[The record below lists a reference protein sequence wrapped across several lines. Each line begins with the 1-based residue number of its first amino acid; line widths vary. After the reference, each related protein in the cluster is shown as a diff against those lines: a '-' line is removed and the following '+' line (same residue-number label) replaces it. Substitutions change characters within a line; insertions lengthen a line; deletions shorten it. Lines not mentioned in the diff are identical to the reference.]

1 MIYLKLL
8 KHSNVLNASTYFNDT
23 RTCTHRIPCTLHI
36 FQAKFIPKA
45 GVCSVRRTIFY
56 PHLLFLH
63 GKVYIFKSLANQSM
77 TCKSMRNKSHKS
89 IYIEVEIVTNLQF
102 LQPKNFLK
110 HFFWLSGCAMCTGQ
124 CIISG
129 DWETL
134 EMCVQATQR

>member
-23 RTCTHRIPCTLHI
+23 RTCSRKIPCTLHI
-36 FQAKFIPKA
+36 FQAKFIPKQGFA
-45 GVCSVRRTIFY
+45 VCEGQFFTPTFFFYMEKCTFSNHLPRTIFY

-63 GKVYIFKSLANQSM
+63 GKMYIFKSLANQSM
-77 TCKSMRNKSHKS
+77 MCKSMRNKMHKS

-110 HFFWLSGCAMCTGQ
+110 HFF
-124 CIISG
+124 
-129 DWETL
+129 
-134 EMCVQATQR
+134 